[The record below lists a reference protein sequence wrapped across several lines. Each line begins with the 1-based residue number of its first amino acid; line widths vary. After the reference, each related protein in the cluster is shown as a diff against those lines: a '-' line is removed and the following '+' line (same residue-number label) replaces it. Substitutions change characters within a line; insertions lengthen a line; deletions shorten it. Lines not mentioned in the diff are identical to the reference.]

1 MLPCLSNLCTLH
13 APLEKDVE
21 DYAAGHVGAM
31 ELWLGKIEGWLASH
45 TVGELKDLF
54 AKHEMQTPVAAF
66 QGGLLTSQGDARK
79 EHWDH
84 FERRLVLL
92 KELGVGTL
100 VVAGDIHGPL
110 AQQDLDRVTT
120 SLTLAAQRAG
130 AAGVRLALEF
140 QAEATFANNL
150 QTAAAMVADVGSP
163 HLGLCLD
170 LFHFYTGPSKEEDFG
185 YLTRDNLFHVQL
197 CDLVG
202 TPRELASDGD
212 RVLPGDG
219 DFEFGPLLN
228 RLREIDYR
236 GPVSIETMNPQLW
249 QIPPRQFG
257 EIAITALRKLLGL
270 ADNA

>member
-1 MLPCLSNLCTLH
+1 MLPTISNLCTLH
-13 APLEKDVE
+13 APLEQDVE
-21 DYAAGHVGAM
+21 DYAAGHCNSM
-31 ELWLGKIEGWLASH
+31 ELWLGKVEGWLESH
-45 TVGELKDLF
+45 AIAELKDLLT
-54 AKHEMQTPVAAF
+54 KHEMQTPVASF

-84 FERRLVLL
+84 FERRLALL

-100 VVAGDIHGPL
+100 VIAGDIHGPL
-110 AQQDLDRVTT
+110 SQTDLDRVTA
-120 SLTLAAQRAG
+120 SLTSAAQKAG
-130 AAGVRLALEF
+130 AAGVRLAFEF
-140 QAEATFANNL
+140 QASATFANNL
-150 QTAAAMVADVGSP
+150 QTAAAVVAEVGSS

-170 LFHFYTGPSKEEDFG
+170 LFHFYVGPSKEEDLG
-185 YLTRDNLFHVQL
+185 YLTVDNLFHVQL

-219 DFEFGPLLN
+219 DFQFEPLLN
-228 RLREIDYR
+228 HLRAIGYR

-257 EIAITALRKLLGL
+257 EIAITALRKLLGQ
-270 ADNA
+270 ASM